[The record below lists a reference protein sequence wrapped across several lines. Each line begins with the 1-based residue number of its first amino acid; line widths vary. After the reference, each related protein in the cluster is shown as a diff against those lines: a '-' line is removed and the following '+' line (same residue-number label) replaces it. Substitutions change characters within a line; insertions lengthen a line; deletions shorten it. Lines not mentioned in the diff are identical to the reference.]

1 MSKTTD
7 TAKVPRPIF
16 LLLRPGVAFMR
27 RLGMKS
33 KLLLISAVL
42 IIPLMVAV
50 AMLWMKLSDSIA
62 YTRGEMEG
70 VAAINQAHAL
80 INRLQ
85 DHRSVVSKQ
94 GADSG
99 EAKSSGLQSLPAA
112 RDALRKLSSTV
123 AASPFLSKAEN
134 WKKESEALEAFLS
147 SAKGA
152 EADIKQT
159 SYHIK
164 RMLDIVDELA
174 EQSGLLFDPE
184 VATYFL
190 MDMLTLRVPQLEE
203 SVAVLRDQAVN
214 LLLRN
219 QSDGPAAATI
229 AGLSSGM
236 VSRSQDLD
244 LRTLS
249 LARAGE
255 PEFADWAAAR
265 RSIAALTAEVQNAFG
280 EDALGADPGTFE
292 KLASGVKADTHNL
305 LADVTT
311 RMQTKLEA
319 RIISLYRELFVV
331 FGAAAVGLL
340 CLLYFLLSFGTAT
353 LRSLSQLRRSMEQ
366 ASEGNLS
373 TNVLV
378 EGRDEMARISQSFEA
393 MLSNLS
399 SLVADVR
406 SASSLVGDV
415 GSALVSD
422 STLLADRT
430 QSQAASL
437 EETTSNVR
445 MVGDM
450 VKQNADVA
458 QGVSGMT
465 QQLRQQTGAANELM
479 GKTVHGMDTLKT
491 TSMRMTE
498 IIGTIDSIAFQ
509 TNILAL
515 NAAVEAARAGEAG
528 RGFAVVASEVRNLA
542 RRSQEAASEV
552 RKLIAD
558 SAGRVQT
565 SVGEIGSVNQL
576 MLDLV
581 GSITKVTEG
590 MENIA
595 TASSDQS
602 RSLNEVVIAVG
613 DLDSVTAENS
623 ALVERTQ
630 HRSHRLIERA
640 HQLDDAVRHIRL
652 RQGTADEAKALTLR
666 ALAHVQKVGFDNAA
680 RDFHNKQGG
689 FIDRDLYVFVLDRE
703 GNYRVMGIDETKVGV
718 NVSASPGVDAAQ
730 LIADAWKRA
739 EQGGG
744 WVEYNIINL
753 VTGDV
758 RGKSSYVMPLD
769 GQRLIG
775 CGAYRS
781 MVKTLEE
788 LKTTNKGH

>member
-1 MSKTTD
+1 MSHMPD
-7 TAKVPRPIF
+7 TANRQLVPP
-16 LLLRPGVAFMR
+16 LLLRPGIALMR
-27 RLGMKS
+27 RLGMRT
-33 KLLLISAVL
+33 KLSLIAAVL
-42 IIPLMVAV
+42 IIPLLVAV
-50 AMLWMKLSDSIA
+50 TLLGLRLLDDIA
-62 YTRGEMEG
+62 YTQGEQDG
-70 VAAINQAHAL
+70 VTAITQAHNL
-80 INRLQ
+80 ILQ
-85 DHRSVVSKQ
+85 LQNHRAANSQ
-94 GADSG
+94 LAAGA
-99 EAKSSGLQSLPAA
+99 ANMAAPAQQ
-112 RDALRKLSSTV
+112 
-123 AASPFLSKAEN
+123 AAQA
-134 WKKESEALEAFLS
+134 ALEALRQLVATIAKTPALAVSATWKNDSAAIEQFLRNPP
-147 SAKGA
+147 GR
-152 EADIKQT
+152 ADDLKL
-159 SYHIK
+159 SNYHIK
-164 RMLDIVDELA
+164 RMLDHIDEMA
-174 EQSGLLFDPE
+174 ENSGLLFDPE

-190 MDMLTLRVPQLEE
+190 MDMLVLRVPQLEE
-203 SVAVLRDQAVN
+203 GVAVLRDQAVA
-214 LLLRN
+214 LLLKD
-219 QSDGPAAATI
+219 QTDGPSSAVMAA
-229 AGLSSGM
+229 LSSNM
-236 VSRSQDLD
+236 VARSQDVD

-249 LARAGE
+249 LARASE
-255 PEFADWAAAR
+255 PEFADWGAAR
-265 RSIAALTAEVQNAFG
+265 RSIAALTSEVQNAFG
-280 EDALGADPGTFE
+280 ENAMGADPKSFQQLATSVKKDTE
-292 KLASGVKADTHNL
+292 KLLVDVSTRLTTKLKTRVIQRTTELMVVGGLAATGLLL
-305 LADVTT
+305 LA
-311 RMQTKLEA
+311 
-319 RIISLYRELFVV
+319 Y
-331 FGAAAVGLL
+331 G
-340 CLLYFLLSFGTAT
+340 LLSFGVAT
-353 LRSLSQLRRSMEQ
+353 LHSLAMLRRSMNQ
-366 ASEGNLS
+366 AAEGNLS
-373 TNVLV
+373 TAIRV
-378 EGRDEMARISQSFEA
+378 EGKDELARISQAFET
-393 MLSNLS
+393 MLGNLS

-415 GSALVSD
+415 GTALVSD
-422 STLLADRT
+422 SSLLADRT

-437 EETTSNVR
+437 EETSSNVR
-445 MVGDM
+445 TVGDM

-458 QGVSGMT
+458 QDVSGMT
-465 QQLRQQTGAANELM
+465 RDLREQTGAANELM
-479 GKTVHGMDTLKT
+479 SKTVHGMDTLKT

-581 GSITKVTEG
+581 SSITKVNEG

-666 ALAHVQKVGFDNAA
+666 ALAHVQKVGFDKAA

-703 GNYRVMGIDETKVGV
+703 GFYRVMGIDETKVGV

-769 GQRLIG
+769 GQLLIG
-775 CGAYRS
+775 SGAYRS
-781 MVKTLEE
+781 AVKTLDE
-788 LKTTNKGH
+788 LRKTNKG

>member
-1 MSKTTD
+1 M
-7 TAKVPRPIF
+7 
-16 LLLRPGVAFMR
+16 LRHSM
-27 RLGMKS
+27 
-33 KLLLISAVL
+33 
-42 IIPLMVAV
+42 
-50 AMLWMKLSDSIA
+50 
-62 YTRGEMEG
+62 
-70 VAAINQAHAL
+70 NQAA
-80 INRLQ
+80 
-85 DHRSVVSKQ
+85 
-94 GADSG
+94 
-99 EAKSSGLQSLPAA
+99 
-112 RDALRKLSSTV
+112 
-123 AASPFLSKAEN
+123 
-134 WKKESEALEAFLS
+134 
-147 SAKGA
+147 
-152 EADIKQT
+152 
-159 SYHIK
+159 
-164 RMLDIVDELA
+164 
-174 EQSGLLFDPE
+174 
-184 VATYFL
+184 
-190 MDMLTLRVPQLEE
+190 
-203 SVAVLRDQAVN
+203 
-214 LLLRN
+214 
-219 QSDGPAAATI
+219 
-229 AGLSSGM
+229 
-236 VSRSQDLD
+236 
-244 LRTLS
+244 
-249 LARAGE
+249 
-255 PEFADWAAAR
+255 
-265 RSIAALTAEVQNAFG
+265 
-280 EDALGADPGTFE
+280 
-292 KLASGVKADTHNL
+292 
-305 LADVTT
+305 
-311 RMQTKLEA
+311 
-319 RIISLYRELFVV
+319 
-331 FGAAAVGLL
+331 
-340 CLLYFLLSFGTAT
+340 
-353 LRSLSQLRRSMEQ
+353 
-366 ASEGNLS
+366 EGNLS
-373 TNVLV
+373 TPVRV
-378 EGRDEMARISQSFEA
+378 DGKDELARISQAFEG
-393 MLSNLS
+393 MLANLS
-399 SLVADVR
+399 TLVADVR

-437 EETTSNVR
+437 EETTANVR

-465 QQLRQQTGAANELM
+465 RQLRQQTGAANELM

-491 TSMRMTE
+491 TSLRMTE

-666 ALAHVQKVGFDNAA
+666 ALAHVQKVGFDKAA
-680 RDFHNKQGG
+680 RDFHNKQAG

-703 GNYRVMGIDETKVGV
+703 GFYRVMGIDETKVGV

-781 MVKTLEE
+781 AVKTLDE
-788 LKTTNKGH
+788 LNKTNKGH